1 MRRANLPRFSTCG
14 INYGVTPATD
24 TPLVDLLGPSRARV
38 MDLLRSSPRSVAQ
51 LATEMG
57 LSQVAVRHHLR
68 LLRDDGLVR
77 AETVRRNRPGRPGAC
92 YTVTDKGRRL
102 FPDGSADL
110 ANELLDFVEVEYGRP
125 TLLRFM
131 RWRQQRQEE
140 RYAAALDA
148 DADPAAR
155 AEALARLLS
164 EDGFLSSV
172 RPVTAPDGARV
183 LELRQDHCAI
193 KHVADE
199 HPEVCAYE
207 AALFRRVLG
216 VKVSRRQTMAGG
228 ATSCVCHIR
237 PPAQDA
243 GTTSLDNPM
252 TGAGDGNQG

>member
-1 MRRANLPRFSTCG
+1 MVLINGVSRAS
-14 INYGVTPATD
+14 V
-24 TPLVDLLGPSRARV
+24 TPLVDLLGPSRAKV

-51 LATEMG
+51 LAAEMG

-68 LLRDDGLVR
+68 LLREDGLVH
-77 AETVRRNRPGRPGAC
+77 AETVRRNRPGRPGAR
-92 YTVTDKGRRL
+92 YAVTDKGRRL
-102 FPDGSADL
+102 FPDGSAEL
-110 ANELLDFVEVEYGRP
+110 ANELLDFMEVEHGRA

-131 RWRQQRQEE
+131 RWRQRRQEE
-140 RYAAALDA
+140 RYAQALDA

-172 RPVTAPDGARV
+172 RPVTAPDGARL

-193 KHVADE
+193 KHIADE

-216 VKVSRRQTMAGG
+216 AKVSRRQTMAGG
-228 ATSCVCHIR
+228 ATSCVCHIQ
-237 PPAQDA
+237 PPAGDA
-243 GTTSLDNPM
+243 GTTGLDHPM